1 MSHSGNKNKINH
13 VLVHAISSTSCP
25 ACMASLSIFVLLL
38 LCRDHVPCWT
48 AMLARQDRR
57 SAVLARCSILVSLHF
72 SFHLVSCDSLSQYQ
86 VSTWQDTSHPFL
98 RFNLQNRA
106 CSFCP
111 SSTPL
116 LTASCLSVLCFSDMH
131 SCLFCHSVPFL
142 TLFPPSVLPLS
153 LACSPSQS
161 RMDIDQH
168 PAQQSHSLQIR
179 AVLECC
185 FYSIHSAC
193 LSLSLA
199 LSVVV

>member
-72 SFHLVSCDSLSQYQ
+72 SFRLVSCDSLSQYQ

-106 CSFCP
+106 FSFCP

-153 LACSPSQS
+153 LALPRSLAWISTNTPLSS
-161 RMDIDQH
+161 RTVCRY
-168 PAQQSHSLQIR
+168 A
-179 AVLECC
+179 
-185 FYSIHSAC
+185 
-193 LSLSLA
+193 LSLSVVSI
-199 LSVVV
+199 LSILHVSLSL